1 MCGPGAASD
10 LSQNFR
16 NNFQGVQ
23 SDPMKSTY
31 ARILLAMALAASVAA
46 LAQTG
51 SAATPGSSAAPAPAA
66 TGTGNKIGTINLEQ
80 AIFATNEGRRDFE
93 ALSKKLEPKQAE
105 LKGQNDELDSLK
117 KQLNTQG
124 DKLNDDARANLVRQ
138 IETKQKALDRSL
150 QDAQEDARN
159 QQSEI
164 GQRIIQKL
172 APVLVKYANENGFGV
187 IVDTSQP
194 WPQSPIV
201 WWGEGLDVTK
211 AVVDAYNAQSGVPA
225 PATSGAAPAVKPAPK
240 APAAGT
246 GVKPAPATQPK
257 Q

>member
-1 MCGPGAASD
+1 MTSK
-10 LSQNFR
+10 L
-16 NNFQGVQ
+16 
-23 SDPMKSTY
+23 
-31 ARILLAMALAASVAA
+31 ARFLLAVALVVSVAA

-51 SAATPGSSAAPAPAA
+51 SAAAAPASPAPAA

-93 ALSKKLEPKQAE
+93 ALSKKLEPKQTE
-105 LKGQNDELDSLK
+105 LKGQNDEIESLK

-124 DKLNDDARANLVRQ
+124 DKLNEEARANLVKQ
-138 IETKQKALDRSL
+138 IETKQKQLDRAL

-164 GQRIIQKL
+164 GQRIIQKM

-187 IVDTSQP
+187 IIDTSQP

-201 WWGEGLDVTK
+201 WWGESLDVTK
-211 AVVDAYNAQSGVPA
+211 PIVDAYNTQSGVPA
-225 PATSGAAPAVKPAPK
+225 PAASGAAKPAGTRP
-240 APAAGT
+240 AGT
-246 GVKPAPATQPK
+246 GVKPATQAKPADPK

>member
-1 MCGPGAASD
+1 MTSK
-10 LSQNFR
+10 L
-16 NNFQGVQ
+16 
-23 SDPMKSTY
+23 
-31 ARILLAMALAASVAA
+31 ARFLLAVALVVSVAA

-51 SAATPGSSAAPAPAA
+51 SAAAAPASPAPAA

-93 ALSKKLEPKQAE
+93 ALSKKLEPKQTE
-105 LKGQNDELDSLK
+105 LKGQNDEIESLK

-124 DKLNDDARANLVRQ
+124 DKLNEEARANLVKQ
-138 IETKQKALDRSL
+138 IETKQKQLDRAL

-164 GQRIIQKL
+164 GQRIIQKM

-187 IVDTSQP
+187 IIDTSQP

-201 WWGEGLDVTK
+201 WWGESLDVTK
-211 AVVDAYNAQSGVPA
+211 PIVDAYNTQSGVPA
-225 PATSGAAPAVKPAPK
+225 PAAPSGAAKPAGTRP
-240 APAAGT
+240 AGT
-246 GVKPAPATQPK
+246 GVKPATQAKPADPK